1 MAKLL
6 YFGNLA
12 ITVTNN
18 CHGDQKTHVPI
29 MRLFLSAQEIMA
41 ESLMSLKSDVNKAR
55 GEMMHGSQRR
65 MLGSSVP
72 LGHL

>member
-41 ESLMSLKSDVNKAR
+41 ESLMSLKSDVKKL
-55 GEMMHGSQRR
+55 GEK
-65 MLGSSVP
+65 
-72 LGHL
+72 